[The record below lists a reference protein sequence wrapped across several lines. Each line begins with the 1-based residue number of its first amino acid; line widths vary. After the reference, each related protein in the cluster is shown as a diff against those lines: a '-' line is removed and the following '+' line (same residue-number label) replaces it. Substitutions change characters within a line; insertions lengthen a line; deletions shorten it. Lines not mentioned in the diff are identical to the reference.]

1 MADTAPFEV
10 VTFKPWIDPVIDHF
24 DIDPAGHYSRIAWLP
39 IIGPSSWVILGTV
52 ALRLHADQSVTWQ
65 LSELA
70 RDHGLGRPDR
80 PSLIVARTLRR
91 LEYFGL
97 IRFEA
102 PDVAQARTKMPPLS
116 GRQLRRC
123 ASHVRVLHDQF
134 FAQATLRQ
142 A

>member
-1 MADTAPFEV
+1 MADTEPLEV
-10 VTFKPWIDPVIDHF
+10 VTFNKWVDPTVDCF

-52 ALRLHADQSVTWQ
+52 ALHLQADQSVTWQ
-65 LSELA
+65 LSDLA

-97 IRFEA
+97 IRFES
-102 PDVAQARTKMPPLS
+102 PDVALARTRMPPLS
-116 GRQLRRC
+116 ASQLRRS
-123 ASHVRVLHDQF
+123 ASPVRYLHDQSF
-134 FAQATLRQ
+134 PRATRRR